1 MKNVIRKIVVGFIIL
16 FFVVNIAVAGWT
28 KKYFV
33 TASGHLIFS
42 VYAKEDEEDEERED
56 EEDEY
61 KEEDE
66 SEESTSQTVKTKS
79 TPIYK
84 TIFVTKIITT
94 LDPIFKTDKDGD
106 NLVDGLDPHPAVHE
120 REYFTD
126 DDDDSIPNAF
136 DKYPDDDDFAYYE
149 EEKDENRDGI
159 LDSYEF
165 MAGR

>member
-1 MKNVIRKIVVGFIIL
+1 MKNVIRKMIGGLPILLFAAGII
-16 FFVVNIAVAGWT
+16 VAGI
-28 KKYFV
+28 
-33 TASGHLIFS
+33 IFYRKEPRNFLAFP
-42 VYAKEDEEDEERED
+42 VYAKEYENEI
-56 EEDEY
+56 
-61 KEEDE
+61 E
-66 SEESTSQTVKTKS
+66 SEYEYEKEYVDENGGSSATQTTKTKS

-106 NLVDGLDPHPAVHE
+106 NLVDGLDPHPAVPE

-136 DKYPDDDDFAYYE
+136 DKYPNDDDFAYYE
-149 EEKDENRDGI
+149 GEKDENGDGI

-165 MAGR
+165 MAER